1 MRASRRSRARRY
13 RSRRP
18 TISPMSF
25 TPRHHGH
32 PEGVAVRHCNVTALM
47 QSRPGGL
54 APGGVWSQC
63 HSLAFD
69 FSVWEIFGPLLSGG
83 RVVVVPESVV
93 RSAEE
98 LHALLVAEQVTVL
111 SQTPS
116 AVGMLSPVGLE
127 STSLMIAAEPCPVE
141 VGGSVG
147 AGSGDGQRYGPTETT
162 VYATIS
168 APLRARSG
176 SVPIGSPVALAA
188 LWVLDGWL
196 RPVARG
202 GG

>member
-1 MRASRRSRARRY
+1 MRASRRSRARFAVPAPDDIAY
-13 RSRRP
+13 VIYTSG
-18 TISPMSF
+18 TTG
-25 TPRHHGH
+25 TPK
-32 PEGVAVRHCNVTALM
+32 GVAVGHCNVTALM
-47 QSRPGGL
+47 ASRPGGL

-116 AVGMLSPVGLE
+116 ASAVVASWGWSRR
-127 STSLMIAAEPCPVE
+127 SL
-141 VGGSVG
+141 VGGVG
-147 AGSGDGQRYGPTETT
+147 AGRLWAWIGGRRAEHQYVRHHRDH
-162 VYATIS
+162 VCTIS
-168 APLRARSG
+168 APRERAL
-176 SVPIGSPVALAA
+176 VPIGSPVA
-188 LWVLDGWL
+188 G
-196 RPVARG
+196 RRCG
-202 GG
+202 S